1 VLRRDSMNKFW
12 LLSLII
18 VAIIAGCSS
27 DDMPP
32 ELSKDRMHLINA
44 LFAFDEANEMSQ
56 LPEGA
61 TGYRPQPGANE
72 KIEALLA
79 KGLKEGD
86 SISDEFLDWLHP
98 EMRMFFRGKY
108 MRGHRLVFEGR
119 KEDSVTKQVTGIE
132 LIEEWYYYF
141 WEKNV
146 DSIYKKVYPKG

>member
-1 VLRRDSMNKFW
+1 MNKFW
-12 LLSLII
+12 LLPLII

-56 LPEGA
+56 LPEGV
-61 TGYRPQPGANE
+61 TGCKPQPGANE

-108 MRGHRLVFEGR
+108 MQGHRLVFEGR
-119 KEDSVTKQVTGIE
+119 KEDSVSKQVTGIK
-132 LIEEWYYYF
+132 LIEEWYHYF
-141 WEKNV
+141 WDKNF

>member
-1 VLRRDSMNKFW
+1 VLRRDNMNKFW
-12 LLSLII
+12 LLPLII

-44 LFAFDEANEMSQ
+44 LFAFDVANEMSQ
-56 LPEGA
+56 IPEGV
-61 TGYRPQPGANE
+61 TGYKPQPGANE

-108 MRGHRLVFEGR
+108 MQGHRLVFEGR
-119 KEDSVTKQVTGIE
+119 KEDSVSKQVTGIK
-132 LIEEWYYYF
+132 LIEEWYHYF
-141 WEKNV
+141 WDKNF

>member
-1 VLRRDSMNKFW
+1 
-12 LLSLII
+12 
-18 VAIIAGCSS
+18 
-27 DDMPP
+27 
-32 ELSKDRMHLINA
+32 
-44 LFAFDEANEMSQ
+44 
-56 LPEGA
+56 
-61 TGYRPQPGANE
+61 NE

-108 MRGHRLVFEGR
+108 MQGHRLVFEGR
-119 KEDSVTKQVTGIE
+119 KEGSVNKQITGIE
-132 LIEEWYYYF
+132 LIEEWYHYF

>member
-1 VLRRDSMNKFW
+1 MNKFW
-12 LLSLII
+12 LLPLII

-56 LPEGA
+56 SPEGV
-61 TGYRPQPGANE
+61 TGYKPQPGANE

-98 EMRMFFRGKY
+98 EMRIFFRGKY
-108 MRGHRLVFEGR
+108 MQGHRLVFEGR
-119 KEDSVTKQVTGIE
+119 KEDSVSKQVTGIK
-132 LIEEWYYYF
+132 LIEEWYHYF
-141 WEKNV
+141 WDKNF